1 MKLVRDQIRQCHSS
15 GQQLVLRGGGGG
27 GGGFGALMPG
37 EELPQMAFNY
47 GFELLREWCFHGVFN
62 VYPKW
67 IKMEHEATTPK
78 VAKVQ
83 GAECLL
89 AEMGMQLSIAN

>member
-27 GGGFGALMPG
+27 GGGFGALMPE

-47 GFELLREWCFHGVFN
+47 GFELLIEWCFHGVFN
-62 VYPKW
+62 VYPK
-67 IKMEHEATTPK
+67 
-78 VAKVQ
+78 
-83 GAECLL
+83 
-89 AEMGMQLSIAN
+89 

>member
-15 GQQLVLRGGGGG
+15 GQQLVL
-27 GGGFGALMPG
+27 MPE

-47 GFELLREWCFHGVFN
+47 GFELLIEWCFHGVFN

-67 IKMEHEATTPK
+67 NMKLQPPK

-83 GAECLL
+83 GPECLL